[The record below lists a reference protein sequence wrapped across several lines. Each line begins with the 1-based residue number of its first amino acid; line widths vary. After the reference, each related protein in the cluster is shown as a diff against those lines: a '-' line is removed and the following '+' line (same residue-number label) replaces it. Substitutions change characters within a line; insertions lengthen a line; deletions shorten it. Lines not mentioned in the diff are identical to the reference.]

1 MVAKINEFA
10 PIINAVAVLI
20 STGFVIWTAC
30 RKTRRDRIDKLKE
43 EMLILLSQGR
53 EFKIKTVTDAEK
65 FFLSL
70 NQEFQRREYKG
81 LHWCAFNELGYET
94 NNYAYLAVMDDKL
107 TK

>member
-1 MVAKINEFA
+1 
-10 PIINAVAVLI
+10 
-20 STGFVIWTAC
+20 
-30 RKTRRDRIDKLKE
+30 
-43 EMLILLSQGR
+43 MLILLSQGR

-94 NNYAYLAVMDDKL
+94 NNYAYLAVMEDKL